1 MDPVNTKGRV
11 IHKGPKGGFYVLGSG
26 GKKIYKFTR
35 AVPPAPAPAPS
46 PPRANVNT
54 KGRAIYQ
61 GPKGGF
67 YVLGSGGK
75 KIYKFTRAA
84 AAAAPV
90 PTPRRR
96 IVPSPVKEKLLK
108 LLQNVRKRKKGLTKK
123 APFKL
128 KLVPRIFTRWNL
140 LRMHDRK
147 EIEIYVPVGLNNEGS
162 IMALRE
168 NYLPTQKWLDA
179 QSKYIMGLNDYDF
192 YTAMAYT
199 VRSHEWIGPWLRG
212 TKKYTFSMPSGFV
225 LPLKPQIEK
234 ITGKEISTLRG
245 VHKDVVE
252 KAMNMYAKDLYR
264 IIRGAP
270 PLPQPMYVFRG
281 LSRNIFQGKIGTKHV
296 LKEFASTGYVPQ
308 AVYAYSGGYLRI
320 KLLKGSRVLLLQ
332 GLNRWNENGEFE
344 IVLNKNSL
352 YKITKRN
359 LPRGVINRP
368 NGYVRKNYVTDV
380 TVFS

>member
-1 MDPVNTKGRV
+1 MEVNTKGRV
-11 IHKGPKGGFYVLGSG
+11 IHKGPRGGFYVLGSGGKKIYKFTRAKTKTPSPPELKSNMIMNVNTKGRVIHKGLRGGFYVLGSG

-35 AVPPAPAPAPS
+35 AVP
-46 PPRANVNT
+46 T
-54 KGRAIYQ
+54 
-61 GPKGGF
+61 
-67 YVLGSGGK
+67 
-75 KIYKFTRAA
+75 T
-84 AAAAPV
+84 
-90 PTPRRR
+90 TPRKR

-147 EIEIYVPVGLNNEGS
+147 ETEIYVPVGLNNEGS

-234 ITGKEISTLRG
+234 ITGKKILTLRG
-245 VHKDVVE
+245 VHKDVLE
-252 KAMNMYAKDLYR
+252 KAMNMYVKDLYR

-270 PLPQPMYVFRG
+270 PLKQTMYVFRG

-368 NGYVRKNYVTDV
+368 NGYVRQNYVTDV